1 MSESVI
7 RIASIYPT
15 LLGTYGDGGN
25 VLALK
30 HRAGLHGLTTEVV
43 EVSPGEPLPRDCD
56 LYVLG
61 GGEEHLGLATPGHP
75 VQQHD
80 VRATGRHEAE

>member
-30 HRAGLHGLTTEVV
+30 HRAGLHGLATDVV
-43 EVSPGEPLPRDCD
+43 EMCIRDRPRTSCGDRSTTSPTRRRQPELQLPLRELP
-56 LYVLG
+56 
-61 GGEEHLGLATPGHP
+61 EERL
-75 VQQHD
+75 
-80 VRATGRHEAE
+80 E

>member
-1 MSESVI
+1 MTESVV

-25 VLALK
+25 VLALV
-30 HRAGLHGLTTEVV
+30 HRAVLHGLTTEVV
-43 EVSPGEPLPRDCD
+43 DVAPGEHLPRDAD

-61 GGEEHLGLATPGHP
+61 GGEDTAQ
-75 VQQHD
+75 V
-80 VRATGRHEAE
+80 